1 MSLPARPLRTTVV
14 SPDIEVL
21 HDLCWMLSAVGYE
34 VVTSQ
39 DTSDQAAWRHF
50 SDTDF
55 LFFDGRLIDRP
66 TPAALTLQSDNPL
79 YRIFLYDPSVPTDL
93 AAWFAAGANDGLCV
107 PVNRGEL
114 LVRTRVGARML
125 EFENRMRSRSSR
137 SLFPETYSTRGL
149 LRKLNRLSAE
159 RGTGQG
165 YILLTTAI
173 DLFEGFC
180 RQSGE
185 TAARKLLRTLA
196 TTIRKCVGDKALTA
210 YDENGTFRIVHPELT
225 VEHAEAVA
233 ERLSQTFRA
242 SQSELGLQP
251 QLTLTTSIVP
261 WQSGVTPQELL
272 EQGAATLVI
281 GRQSGGDCTVGQS
294 TFAQELSNW
303 QTELTAGSPF
313 ANVNAQDIMEPFP
326 AVLRREAPDRAMLA
340 ALRRSNVPVWPFVDR
355 EGRLVG
361 AASPA
366 LDTLNDDAS
375 IANQLDT
382 NPTTIAY
389 NASFPEIYEAFSA
402 QACLEMIVLAD
413 RRPIGYITCRGFTS
427 MLERLDS
434 ATYRSEN
441 PASQD
446 SRDLLVSSS
455 INEPEESSGID

>member
-21 HDLCWMLSAVGYE
+21 HDLCWMLSGVGYE

-39 DTSDQAAWRHF
+39 DTSDQAAWRQF

-66 TPAALTLQSDNPL
+66 TSAVLTLQSDKPL
-79 YRIFLYDPSVPTDL
+79 YRIFLYDPSVSTDL
-93 AAWFAAGANDGLCV
+93 GAWFAAGANDGLCV

-114 LVRTRVGARML
+114 LVRTRVGARVL

-137 SLFPETYSTRGL
+137 SLFPETYSVRGL
-149 LRKLNRLSAE
+149 LRKLNQFSAE
-159 RGTGQG
+159 RGPSKN
-165 YILLTTAI
+165 YVLLTTAI
-173 DLFEGFC
+173 DLFEGFS
-180 RQSGE
+180 RAAGE
-185 TAARKLLRTLA
+185 SAAQKLLHALA
-196 TTIRKCVGDKALTA
+196 ATIRQCVDDKAISA
-210 YDENGTFRIVHPELT
+210 YDEGTFRTVLPELT
-225 VEHAEAVA
+225 VEEAEAVS
-233 ERLSQTFRA
+233 ERISQTFRE
-242 SQSELGLQP
+242 SQTGLGLRP

-261 WQSGVTPQELL
+261 WQSGTTPHELL

-326 AVLRREAPDRAMLA
+326 AVLERDALDHAMLA
-340 ALRRSNVPVWPFVDR
+340 ALRRSNAPVWPFVDR
-355 EGRLVG
+355 DGRLVG

-366 LDTLNDDAS
+366 LDIDDTDAS

-382 NPTTIAY
+382 SPATIAY
-389 NASFPEIYEAFSA
+389 NASFPEIYEAFSE
-402 QACLEMIVLAD
+402 QACLEMIVIAD
-413 RRPIGYITCRGFTS
+413 RRPIGYITCHGFTS

-434 ATYRSEN
+434 ATFRDEETA
-441 PASQD
+441 PED
-446 SRDLLVSSS
+446 SRGLLVSSS
-455 INEPEESSGID
+455 INELEESSGND

>member
-39 DTSDQAAWRHF
+39 DTSDQAAWRQF

-66 TPAALTLQSDNPL
+66 TPAALALQSDKPL
-79 YRIFLYDPSVPTDL
+79 YRIFLYDPSVSNDM

-107 PVNRGEL
+107 PINRGEL
-114 LVRTRVGARML
+114 LVRARVGARML

-137 SLFPETYSTRGL
+137 SLLPGTHSTHGL
-149 LRKLNRLSAE
+149 LRKLNKLSDRGPAE
-159 RGTGQG
+159 QR
-165 YILLTTAI
+165 YLLLTTAI
-173 DLFEGFC
+173 DLFDGFC

-185 TAARKLLRTLA
+185 TAAQKLLTTLA
-196 TTIRKCVGDKALTA
+196 TTIHQCVSAKSLTA
-210 YDENGTFRIVHPELT
+210 YDENGTFRILHPELT
-225 VEHAEAVA
+225 VEDAEAVA
-233 ERLSQTFRA
+233 ERISQTFRE
-242 SQSELGLQP
+242 SQAELSLGP
-251 QLTLTTSIVP
+251 HLTLTTSIVP
-261 WQSGVTPQELL
+261 WQSGVTPHELL

-326 AVLRREAPDRAMLA
+326 AVLQRDTPDRAMLA
-340 ALRRSNVPVWPFVDR
+340 ALRRSSAPVWPFVDR
-355 EGRLVG
+355 DGHLVG

-366 LDTLNDDAS
+366 LDTDDAETS
-375 IANQLDT
+375 ITNQLDT
-382 NPTTIAY
+382 SPATIAY
-389 NASFPEIYEAFSA
+389 NATFPEIYEAFSA
-402 QACLEMIVLAD
+402 QACLEMIVVAD
-413 RRPIGYITCRGFTS
+413 RRPVGYITCRGFTS

-434 ATYRSEN
+434 TTFQGEDSA
-441 PASQD
+441 PDD
-446 SRDLLVSSS
+446 SRGLLVGSS
-455 INEPEESSGID
+455 INEYEESSGID